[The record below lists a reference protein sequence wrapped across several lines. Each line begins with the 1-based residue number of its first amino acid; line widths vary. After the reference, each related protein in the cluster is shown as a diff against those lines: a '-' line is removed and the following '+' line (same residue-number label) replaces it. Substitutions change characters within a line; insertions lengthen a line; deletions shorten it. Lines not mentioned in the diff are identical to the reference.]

1 MGNRIEKKNEKKNAR
16 RTMRPVRSVRSVRSA
31 LYAAWLMIC
40 LVCMIFCLTGCGTS
54 EKEKLP
60 GTEDAALLKPFLGS
74 WQCEET
80 PLERDDIYTGYLH
93 LEVQDDSSYSMYD
106 IEAGNPGI
114 EGTLEI
120 QTEDTMVMLIH
131 KTVDTDLPG
140 GWETMSMDQQLTY
153 RFTEDGKLEMSLTD
167 GEETVTLVF
176 VRS

>member
-1 MGNRIEKKNEKKNAR
+1 MGNRIEKK
-16 RTMRPVRSVRSVRSA
+16 TA

-40 LVCMIFCLTGCGTS
+40 LVCMTFCLTGCGTS

-60 GTEDAALLKPFLGS
+60 GTDDAALLKPFLGS

-93 LEVQDDSSYSMYD
+93 LEVQNDSSYSMYD

-120 QTEDTMVMLIH
+120 QTGDTMVMHIH

-153 RFTEDGKLEMSLTD
+153 RFTEDGKLEMSLAD

>member
-1 MGNRIEKKNEKKNAR
+1 
-16 RTMRPVRSVRSVRSA
+16 MRPVRSVRSVRSA
-31 LYAAWLMIC
+31 LYAARLMIC

-120 QTEDTMVMLIH
+120 QTEDTMVIH
-131 KTVDTDLPG
+131 IHETVDTDLPG

-153 RFTEDGKLEMSLTD
+153 RFTEDGKLEMSLAD
-167 GEETVTLVF
+167 DEETVTLVF

>member
-1 MGNRIEKKNEKKNAR
+1 MMKLNKKAVAVI
-16 RTMRPVRSVRSVRSA
+16 TV
-31 LYAAWLMIC
+31 LMM
-40 LVCMIFCLTGCGTS
+40 LAFCLTGCGTS

-120 QTEDTMVMLIH
+120 QTEDTMVIH
-131 KTVDTDLPG
+131 IHETVDTDLPG

-153 RFTEDGKLEMSLTD
+153 RFTEDGKLEMSLAD
-167 GEETVTLVF
+167 DEGTVTLVF

>member
-1 MGNRIEKKNEKKNAR
+1 MGKRIEKK
-16 RTMRPVRSVRSVRSA
+16 SA

-40 LVCMIFCLTGCGTS
+40 LVCMTFCLTGCGTS

-60 GTEDAALLKPFLGS
+60 GTDDAALLKPFLGS

-120 QTEDTMVMLIH
+120 QTEDTMVIHIH

-153 RFTEDGKLEMSLTD
+153 RFTEDGKLEMSLAD

>member
-1 MGNRIEKKNEKKNAR
+1 MGKRIEKKNEEKHVC
-16 RTMRPVRSVRSVRSA
+16 RTVFSA
-31 LYAAWLMIC
+31 LPALFAVLFI
-40 LVCMIFCLTGCGTS
+40 LCLTGCGTS
-54 EKEKLP
+54 EQKLPELP
-60 GTEDAALLKPFLGS
+60 GTDDAALLKPFLSS

-93 LEVQDDSSYSMYD
+93 LDVQDDSSYSMYD

-120 QTEDTMVMLIH
+120 QTEDTMVIH
-131 KTVDTDLPG
+131 IHETVDTDLPG

-153 RFTEDGKLEMSLTD
+153 RFTEDGKLEMSLAD

>member
-1 MGNRIEKKNEKKNAR
+1 MGQLIEKKNEKKTAC
-16 RTMRPVRSVRSVRSA
+16 RTV
-31 LYAAWLMIC
+31 LFIIC
-40 LVCMIFCLTGCGTS
+40 LVGMIFCLTGCGAS
-54 EKEKLP
+54 EEKLP
-60 GTEDAALLKPFLGS
+60 GTEDAALLKPFLGG

-80 PLERDDIYTGYLH
+80 PLERQDIYTGYLH

-120 QTEDTMVMLIH
+120 QTEDTMVIH
-131 KTVDTDLPG
+131 IHETVDTDLPG

-153 RFTEDGKLEMSLTD
+153 RFTEDGKLEMSLAD
-167 GEETVTLVF
+167 DEETVTLVF

>member
-1 MGNRIEKKNEKKNAR
+1 MGKRIEKK
-16 RTMRPVRSVRSVRSA
+16 SA

-40 LVCMIFCLTGCGTS
+40 LVGMTFCLTGCGTS
-54 EKEKLP
+54 EGKLP
-60 GTEDAALLKPFLGS
+60 GTDDAALLKPFLGG

-120 QTEDTMVMLIH
+120 QTEDTMVMHIH

>member
-1 MGNRIEKKNEKKNAR
+1 MGNRIEKKNEKKTAC
-16 RTMRPVRSVRSVRSA
+16 RTV
-31 LYAAWLMIC
+31 LFIIC
-40 LVCMIFCLTGCGTS
+40 LVGMIFCLTGCGAS
-54 EKEKLP
+54 EKKLP

-80 PLERDDIYTGYLH
+80 PMERDDIYTGYLH

-120 QTEDTMVMLIH
+120 QTEDTMVIH
-131 KTVDTDLPG
+131 IHETVDTDLPN
-140 GWETMSMDQQLTY
+140 GWETMSMDQPLTY
-153 RFTEDGKLEMSLTD
+153 RFTEDGKLEMSLAD

-176 VRS
+176 GRS

>member
-1 MGNRIEKKNEKKNAR
+1 MGKRIEKK
-16 RTMRPVRSVRSVRSA
+16 SA

-40 LVCMIFCLTGCGTS
+40 LVCMTFCLTGCGTS

-60 GTEDAALLKPFLGS
+60 GTDDAALLKPFLGS

-120 QTEDTMVMLIH
+120 QTEDTMVIHIH

>member
-1 MGNRIEKKNEKKNAR
+1 MGQLIEKKNEKKTAC
-16 RTMRPVRSVRSVRSA
+16 RTV
-31 LYAAWLMIC
+31 LFIIC
-40 LVCMIFCLTGCGTS
+40 LVGMIFCLTGCGAS
-54 EKEKLP
+54 EEKLP
-60 GTEDAALLKPFLGS
+60 GTEDAALLKPFLGG

-80 PLERDDIYTGYLH
+80 PLERQDIYTGYLH

-120 QTEDTMVMLIH
+120 QTEDTMVIH
-131 KTVDTDLPG
+131 IHETVDTDLPG

-153 RFTEDGKLEMSLTD
+153 RFTEDGKLEMSLAD
-167 GEETVTLVF
+167 DEGTVTLVF

>member
-120 QTEDTMVMLIH
+120 QTEDTMVIH
-131 KTVDTDLPG
+131 IHETVDPPPPG

-153 RFTEDGKLEMSLTD
+153 RFTEDGKLEMSLAD
-167 GEETVTLVF
+167 DEGTVTLVF

>member
-120 QTEDTMVMLIH
+120 QTEDTMVIH
-131 KTVDTDLPG
+131 IHETVDTDLPG
-140 GWETMSMDQQLTY
+140 GWETMSMDQQLRY
-153 RFTEDGKLEMSLTD
+153 RYTEDGKLEMSLAD
-167 GEETVTLVF
+167 DEGTVTLVF

>member
-1 MGNRIEKKNEKKNAR
+1 MGQLIEKKNEKKTAC
-16 RTMRPVRSVRSVRSA
+16 RTV
-31 LYAAWLMIC
+31 LFIIC

-80 PLERDDIYTGYLH
+80 PLEHDDIYTGYLH

-120 QTEDTMVMLIH
+120 QTEDTMVIH
-131 KTVDTDLPG
+131 IHETVDTDLPG

-153 RFTEDGKLEMSLTD
+153 RFTEDGKLEMSLAD
-167 GEETVTLVF
+167 DEGTVTLVF

>member
-1 MGNRIEKKNEKKNAR
+1 MGQLIEKKNEKKTAC
-16 RTMRPVRSVRSVRSA
+16 RTV
-31 LYAAWLMIC
+31 LFIIC
-40 LVCMIFCLTGCGTS
+40 LVGMIFCLTGCGTS

-60 GTEDAALLKPFLGS
+60 GTEDAALLKPFLGG

-120 QTEDTMVMLIH
+120 QTEDTMVIH
-131 KTVDTDLPG
+131 IHETVDTDLPG

-153 RFTEDGKLEMSLTD
+153 RFTEDGKLEMSLAD
-167 GEETVTLVF
+167 DEETVTLVF
-176 VRS
+176 GRS

>member
-1 MGNRIEKKNEKKNAR
+1 
-16 RTMRPVRSVRSVRSA
+16 
-31 LYAAWLMIC
+31 MIC

-120 QTEDTMVMLIH
+120 QTEDTMVIH
-131 KTVDTDLPG
+131 IHETVDTDLPG

-153 RFTEDGKLEMSLTD
+153 RFTEDGKLEMSLAD
-167 GEETVTLVF
+167 DEETVTLVF

>member
-1 MGNRIEKKNEKKNAR
+1 MGKRIEKKTA
-16 RTMRPVRSVRSVRSA
+16 V
-31 LYAAWLMIC
+31 YAAWLTIC
-40 LVCMIFCLTGCGTS
+40 LVGMTFCLTGCGTP
-54 EKEKLP
+54 EGKLP
-60 GTEDAALLKPFLGS
+60 GTDNAALLKPFLGG

-120 QTEDTMVMLIH
+120 QTEDTMVMHIH

>member
-120 QTEDTMVMLIH
+120 QTEDTMVIH
-131 KTVDTDLPG
+131 IHETVDTDLPG

-153 RFTEDGKLEMSLTD
+153 RFTEDGKLEMSLAD
-167 GEETVTLVF
+167 DEGTVTLVF

>member
-31 LYAAWLMIC
+31 LYAARLMIC

-120 QTEDTMVMLIH
+120 QTEDTMVIH
-131 KTVDTDLPG
+131 IHETVDTDLPG

-153 RFTEDGKLEMSLTD
+153 RFTEDGKLEMSLAD
-167 GEETVTLVF
+167 DEETVTLVF